1 MNGPCA
7 QRSTDGEAGTREG
20 CSLWV
25 RMNVLASLSVLPPLQ
40 LGDQSVVD
48 IARSAKAYLAPQD
61 ALFTALLGD
70 GTAVTAN
77 TCELHFS
84 SDEQRRHLGT
94 RNGSGVFKAGV
105 VSAAKAKIVLSEFT
119 EQLIGAQALPWPDL
133 ADCTMTLIHT
143 LYTST
148 RCVARGSDIIIV
160 HDPEL
165 LTVIASYAHLIVP
178 TVLSRELCLRG
189 EEVLRALNN
198 ATQPCNPLV
207 ADGCAACI
215 PAARYLTVVVELL
228 CAVQFP
234 TRSLADVLRGAFD
247 DRLCAMLY
255 TYLVT
260 HGPSVVAI
268 FSPLLRRLAASLVK
282 VVSPVQ
288 AGAPQTVVEVF
299 ALTSAFWAT
308 VSAISDVGCTVA
320 RFSATVQSEC
330 VEIRRHLHS
339 TLCAVCV
346 QEGAQPLTT
355 SVLSLY
361 SQRNAV
367 SWYCGVPG
375 RAITLLE
382 LQPNDP
388 APGTGVKYRVTQV
401 AQSSYCGPAI
411 LLRPSVSDLLRMF
424 YSVNSDEGV
433 STPSK
438 VPEFLELLSAH
449 VRDAQN
455 GGADSGAC
463 QLYAALLVDPY
474 SALVGKSCAVDSR
487 CTQARGLTVVP
498 LDSRKEAVAALYGL
512 DAERAAAAWHNNNS
526 GFREVL
532 TALMINCR

>member
-1 MNGPCA
+1 MDGPSS
-7 QRSTDGEAGTREG
+7 QRSAGGGAGTREG

-25 RMNVLASLSVLPPLQ
+25 RMNVLASLSVLPPLL

-48 IARSAKAYLAPQD
+48 IARSAKAYLTPQD

-70 GTAVTAN
+70 GTPATAN

-94 RNGSGVFKAGV
+94 RNGSGVSKAGV

-119 EQLIGAQALPWPDL
+119 EQLTGAQALPWPDL

-178 TVLSRELCLRG
+178 TVLSRELRLRG

-198 ATQPCNPLV
+198 ATQPCNPTV

-215 PAARYLTVVVELL
+215 PAARCLTVVVELL

-268 FSPLLRRLAASLVK
+268 FSPLLRRLAASFVR
-282 VVSPVQ
+282 VVSPIQ
-288 AGAPQTVVEVF
+288 AGGPQTVVEVF
-299 ALTSAFWAT
+299 ALTSAFWAV
-308 VSAISDVGCTVA
+308 VSAANDVGCTVA
-320 RFSATVQSEC
+320 SLSATVQSEC
-330 VEIRRHLHS
+330 AELQRHLHS

-346 QEGAQPLTT
+346 QEGAQPLTAG
-355 SVLSLY
+355 VLSLY

-367 SWYCGVPG
+367 SWYCGIPG
-375 RAITLLE
+375 RATMLIE
-382 LQPNDP
+382 LQPSDC
-388 APGTGVKYRVTQV
+388 AAATSTKYRLAQV
-401 AQSSYCGPAI
+401 DLAPYCGPAAV
-411 LLRPSVSDLLRMF
+411 LRPSVNDLLRMLC
-424 YSVNSDEGV
+424 SVNSSGGV
-433 STPSK
+433 STALK
-438 VPEFLELLSAH
+438 VPKWLELLSAH
-449 VRDAQN
+449 VRDVQN
-455 GGADSGAC
+455 GGAESGAC
-463 QLYAALLVDPY
+463 QLCAALLLDPY
-474 SALVGKSCAVDSR
+474 SALMEKSCVVDSR
-487 CTQARGLTVVP
+487 CTQARGLTVVA

>member
-1 MNGPCA
+1 MDGPCA
-7 QRSTDGEAGTREG
+7 HRSTGGEAGTREG

-25 RMNVLASLSVLPPLQ
+25 RMNVLASLSVLPPL
-40 LGDQSVVD
+40 LISDQSVD
-48 IARSAKAYLAPQD
+48 IASSAKAYLTPQS

-70 GTAVTAN
+70 GTPATAN

-84 SDEQRRHLGT
+84 SDEQRQHLGT
-94 RNGSGVFKAGV
+94 RNGSGVFKVGV

-119 EQLIGAQALPWPDL
+119 ELLTGAQALPWPDL

-178 TVLSRELCLRG
+178 TVLSRELRLRG
-189 EEVLRALNN
+189 EEVLRARNN
-198 ATQPCNPLV
+198 ATQPCNPTV

-234 TRSLADVLRGAFD
+234 RRSLAEILRGAFGD
-247 DRLCAMLY
+247 SLCAMLY

-330 VEIRRHLHS
+330 VELRRHLHL
-339 TLCAVCV
+339 TLSAVCV

-375 RAITLLE
+375 RAITLIE
-382 LQPNDP
+382 LQPNDR

-401 AQSSYCGPAI
+401 AQSSYCGPAVVV
-411 LLRPSVSDLLRMF
+411 RPSVRDLLRKLC
-424 YSVNSDEGV
+424 SVNSGEGV
-433 STPSK
+433 STASN
-438 VPEFLELLSAH
+438 VPAWLELLSAH
-449 VRDAQN
+449 MRDVQN
-455 GGADSGAC
+455 GGADSGC
-463 QLYAALLVDPY
+463 QLCAGLLLDPY
-474 SALVGKSCAVDSR
+474 SALIGKACAMDSR
-487 CTQARGLTVVP
+487 CTQARGLTVVT